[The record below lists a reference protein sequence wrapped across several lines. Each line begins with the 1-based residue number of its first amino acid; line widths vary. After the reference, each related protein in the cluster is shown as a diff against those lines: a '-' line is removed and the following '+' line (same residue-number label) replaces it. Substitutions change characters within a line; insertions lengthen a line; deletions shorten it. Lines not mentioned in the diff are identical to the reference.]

1 MPDKSRNSTV
11 TPLTA
16 TWTQPQ
22 PVSLTYT
29 SQSQWKGHT
38 CPREKITEQGC
49 GGSRRPWAD
58 PAPLCLLTAA
68 LREKLQE

>member
-1 MPDKSRNSTV
+1 MPDKSRNSIV

-29 SQSQWKGHT
+29 SQSQRKGHT
-38 CPREKITEQGC
+38 CPREKITEQGR
-49 GGSRRPWAD
+49 GGWQGPWAD
-58 PAPLCLLTAA
+58 PAALCLLTAA
-68 LREKLQE
+68 LREELQE